1 MSRLRD
7 EIRRHGLWDKPMKE
21 IDFKEIQALSFAD
34 CVIKETMRV
43 TPSIPGC
50 VRVAKKT
57 FELGVSKLIF
67 IYSFFVG
74 CVIVF
79 AIASK

>member
-1 MSRLRD
+1 M
-7 EIRRHGLWDKPMKE
+7 EE
-21 IDFKEIQALSFAD
+21 VTFEEIQELTLAD

-57 FELGVSKLIF
+57 FELGVRMEILFACCVQLRAKLWSVLID
-67 IYSFFVG
+67 
-74 CVIVF
+74 
-79 AIASK
+79 